1 MKEKKKVRI
10 EEFVY
15 MLIVICV
22 VVFLF
27 YSDCMDKYLYTLDA
41 VKIVKNCLYIF
52 LGGGTVICSFR
63 FCWFRCEQGIVKKSI
78 FFMGNII
85 VVIWAWRLIL
95 LYFCVYCIYRGLEN
109 KDTVKCYGNFV
120 EFIIANAIELTVFWA
135 TFFLINGR
143 TSTRRAKESQ
153 CRVRSYLISNLCPEV
168 MLTGLILVFTKEQ
181 NLDMIASEIDVRSDF
196 LIIPFLIA
204 GWIYIVKKIVRICI
218 WCYDWEQ
225 TYGEALKEKG
235 IAPNIEKVPSP
246 D

>member
-52 LGGGTVICSFR
+52 LGGGTVISSFR

-78 FFMGNII
+78 FFIGKII
-85 VVIWAWRLIL
+85 VVIGAWRLIL

-109 KDTVKCYGNFV
+109 KDTVKRYGNFV

-143 TSTRRAKESQ
+143 TSTCRAKESQ

-204 GWIYIVKKIVRICI
+204 GWMYIVKKIVRICI

-225 TYGEALKEKG
+225 MYGEELKEKG
-235 IAPNIEKVPSP
+235 IAPNIETVPFP
-246 D
+246 K

>member
-1 MKEKKKVRI
+1 M
-10 EEFVY
+10 
-15 MLIVICV
+15 
-22 VVFLF
+22 
-27 YSDCMDKYLYTLDA
+27 
-41 VKIVKNCLYIF
+41 
-52 LGGGTVICSFR
+52 
-63 FCWFRCEQGIVKKSI
+63 
-78 FFMGNII
+78 
-85 VVIWAWRLIL
+85 
-95 LYFCVYCIYRGLEN
+95 
-109 KDTVKCYGNFV
+109 
-120 EFIIANAIELTVFWA
+120 FWA

-204 GWIYIVKKIVRICI
+204 GWMYIVKKIVRICI

-225 TYGEALKEKG
+225 MYGEELKEKG
-235 IAPNIEKVPSP
+235 IAPNIETVPFP

>member
-1 MKEKKKVRI
+1 M
-10 EEFVY
+10 
-15 MLIVICV
+15 
-22 VVFLF
+22 
-27 YSDCMDKYLYTLDA
+27 
-41 VKIVKNCLYIF
+41 
-52 LGGGTVICSFR
+52 
-63 FCWFRCEQGIVKKSI
+63 
-78 FFMGNII
+78 
-85 VVIWAWRLIL
+85 VIWAWRLIL

-143 TSTRRAKESQ
+143 TSRAKESQ

-204 GWIYIVKKIVRICI
+204 GWIYSEEDCKDMYLV
-218 WCYDWEQ
+218 
-225 TYGEALKEKG
+225 L
-235 IAPNIEKVPSP
+235 
-246 D
+246 

>member
-1 MKEKKKVRI
+1 MKEKKKVII

-78 FFMGNII
+78 FFIGKII

-218 WCYDWEQ
+218 WCYDWGTNVWRRIKRKRNCTE
-225 TYGEALKEKG
+225 Y
-235 IAPNIEKVPSP
+235 
-246 D
+246 

>member
-15 MLIVICV
+15 MLIVTWV

-27 YSDCMDKYLYTLDA
+27 YSDYMDKYLYTLDA

-78 FFMGNII
+78 FFIGKII

-109 KDTVKCYGNFV
+109 KDTVKRYGNLV
-120 EFIIANAIELTVFWA
+120 EFVIANAIELTVFWA
-135 TFFLINGR
+135 TLFFINGR
-143 TSTRRAKESQ
+143 TSIRRAKESQ
-153 CRVRSYLISNLCPEV
+153 CRVRSYLISNLWPEV
-168 MLTGLILVFTKEQ
+168 ILTGLILVFTKEQ

-204 GWIYIVKKIVRICI
+204 GWMHIAKKIVRICI

-225 TYGEALKEKG
+225 MYEEELKEKG
-235 IAPNIEKVPSP
+235 IAPNIETVPFP
-246 D
+246 K